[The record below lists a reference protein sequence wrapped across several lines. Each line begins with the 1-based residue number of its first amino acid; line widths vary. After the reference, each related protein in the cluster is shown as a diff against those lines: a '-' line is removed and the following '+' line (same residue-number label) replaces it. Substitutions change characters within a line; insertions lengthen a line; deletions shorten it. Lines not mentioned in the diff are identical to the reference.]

1 MKFLDFVYMENTVA
15 FVFLIENL
23 LSLKDRQ
30 RKGEKLSTFGK
41 EADKCFVAVNS
52 SIEIEE
58 ELKSQ
63 SSLLQKIEINK

>member
-41 EADKCFVAVNS
+41 EAVKCFVAVNS
-52 SIEIEE
+52 SIEI
-58 ELKSQ
+58 
-63 SSLLQKIEINK
+63 

>member
-30 RKGEKLSTFGK
+30 TEKGRKLSTFGK
-41 EADKCFVAVNS
+41 EAVKCFVAVNS

-63 SSLLQKIEINK
+63 SSLLQKI